1 MISTTSTI
9 VSGARNTALAFILRL
24 GGRLPFLLIAGW
36 LYGVSPMGRFAYATW
51 AAELVGVL
59 ATVGLRHGLTAH
71 LTAALD
77 KNRAACEGLA
87 LGLVAALFS
96 ALVLMK
102 HPGLMFPYGARSIGE
117 RLFPLIIIALV
128 ASDILLV
135 SLAYTHNLKP
145 QITAR
150 ALVEPWVLTI
160 FALGFA
166 YTRYKADGLLIA
178 YVLSQLAATAV
189 FVQAF
194 RASFKPVMV
203 SVADVFRLMMNSLTL
218 WAADAVELG
227 QRRVDVLIL
236 GQLATPHAVGLYYTA
251 FQVATLVQKMR
262 LSVEPIMA
270 PVMAKLTQDQ
280 DKKAAAIQ
288 LDQVRFWLFSIQLGI
303 VLALAT
309 QAHVIMGLIGPSFA
323 EGAIVMILMLVAEL
337 LWGSFG
343 IAEIPLLYATP
354 HRNLLIGFAAIVLE
368 TSVALVLVPRY
379 GAMGAAIALI
389 SAFALAAIWKT
400 LATAKLLGAKP
411 HFQRFIWPL
420 IAGALGLLVSLSVS
434 HFVND
439 LSGAI
444 LSLLCFIGFYAGTL
458 WFLGYNAE
466 DKQLFRRLT

>member
-1 MISTTSTI
+1 MTSTTSTVI
-9 VSGARNTALAFILRL
+9 SGARTTALAFILRL

-51 AAELVGVL
+51 AVELVGVL

-71 LTAALD
+71 LTAATD

-87 LGLVAALFS
+87 LGLVAALFG
-96 ALVLMK
+96 ALVLMR
-102 HPGLMFPYGARSIGE
+102 HPGLMFPYGARSMGE
-117 RLFPLIIIALV
+117 RLFPLIIMALV

-135 SLAYTHNLKP
+135 CLAYKHNLKP

-150 ALVEPWVLTI
+150 ALVEPWVLAI
-160 FALGFA
+160 FAAGFA
-166 YTRYKADGLLIA
+166 YTRHKADGLLIA
-178 YVLSQLAATAV
+178 YILSQLSATAV

-194 RASFKPVMV
+194 RASFTLVRVKVQ
-203 SVADVFRLMMNSLTL
+203 DVFQLLMSSLTL

-280 DKKAAAIQ
+280 DRKAAAQQ

-303 VLALAT
+303 VLALAL
-309 QAHVIMGLIGPSFA
+309 QARTIMGLIGPSFA
-323 EGAIVMILMLVAEL
+323 EGAVVMILMLVAEL

-343 IAEIPLLYATP
+343 IAEIPLLYAVP
-354 HRNLLIGFAAIVLE
+354 HRNLVIGFAAIVLE
-368 TSVALVLVPRY
+368 ATVALILVPRY
-379 GAMGAAIALI
+379 GAMGAAIALV

-400 LATAKLLGAKP
+400 LATARLLDAKP
-411 HFQRFIWPL
+411 HFQRFVWPL
-420 IAGALGLLVSLSVS
+420 IAGVCGCLLSLAVI
-434 HFVND
+434 HFVNG
-439 LSGAI
+439 LLGAI
-444 LSLLCFIGFYAGTL
+444 LSIVCFISLYSGML
-458 WFLGYNAE
+458 WFFGYNTE